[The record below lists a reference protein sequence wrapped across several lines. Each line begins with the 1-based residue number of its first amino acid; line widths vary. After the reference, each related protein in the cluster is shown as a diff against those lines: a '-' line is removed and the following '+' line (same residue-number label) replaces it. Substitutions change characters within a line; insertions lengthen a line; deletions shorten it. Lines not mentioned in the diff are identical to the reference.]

1 MEGDAKKV
9 MWTVGAQ
16 MLALAIGLLTVY
28 LIVWAASKAWKK
40 GSESGYDYGANLGGT
55 NWLESETGF
64 NYGANLG
71 GTNYMA
77 PYGESGYNA
86 PGYSDNWLGY

>member
-9 MWTVGAQ
+9 MWAVGAQ

-40 GSESGYDYGANLGGT
+40 ATAESGYLLGST
-55 NWLESETGF
+55 NWLT
-64 NYGANLG
+64 
-71 GTNYMA
+71 
-77 PYGESGYNA
+77 PYGESNYNA
-86 PGYSDNWLGY
+86 PGYGDNWLGY